1 MKNIQIRNVS
11 AQALPTFL
19 PIRSSLTPRST
30 VPVGQRPLMTSP
42 VEPSATSALETIQA
56 NATVPTTQGISSLM
70 QQWSTARQ
78 FVERMGGIE
87 GVLGYMTK
95 FQKFMNTMQQMKP
108 FLSLFMR
115 GMSRKTT
122 PRVHRNP
129 RFLQEYRP
137 KIRKTPRRP
146 LHPRKKR
153 QRIRLP
159 SRRDA

>member
-1 MKNIQIRNVS
+1 
-11 AQALPTFL
+11 
-19 PIRSSLTPRST
+19 
-30 VPVGQRPLMTSP
+30 MTSP
-42 VEPSATSALETIQA
+42 VESSATSALETIQA
-56 NATVPTTQGISSLM
+56 NAAVPTTQGIGSLM
-70 QQWSTARQ
+70 QQWSTVRQ

-108 FLSLFMR
+108 FLNIFMR
-115 GMSRKTT
+115 GISRKKT

-137 KIRKTPRRP
+137 KLRKTPRR
-146 LHPRKKR
+146 LLRPRKKR

-159 SRRDA
+159 SRGDA